1 MPQPAVA
8 FSITKMMNSHFFFSS
23 LWKLLTGDFLVD
35 LLNLGEEVLSQ
46 NQSRGSGRM
55 GRGDAAWRGRV
66 AAEDELG

>member
-1 MPQPAVA
+1 MPQLAAVL
-8 FSITKMMNSHFFFSS
+8 SITNMMNPHLFFSS

-55 GRGDAAWRGRV
+55 GRGRATRRVRV
-66 AAEDELG
+66 AAEEELG